1 MQNKPTDEL
10 NELLEKTSPKE
21 VGDYLKNNN
30 DYLATDEKTF
40 YYYMK
45 NTIEE
50 KHIKLKDVYS
60 FAGVSESYGSQI
72 LRMEKHTKN
81 RDLILKLCICAHFK
95 WDETDKA
102 LKLYGFNELYSKNP
116 RDAVII
122 VALNNRIYDLGRIDE
137 MLSEQDLETLST
149 AID

>member
-1 MQNKPTDEL
+1 MQNKATDEL
-10 NELLEKTSPKE
+10 NDLLENTSPE
-21 VGDYLKNNN
+21 ELGDYLNSNNN
-30 DYLATDEKTF
+30 YLATDEKTF

-60 FAGVSESYGSQI
+60 FAGVTESYGSQI

-95 WDETDKA
+95 WDETDRA

-122 VALNNRIYDLGRIDE
+122 VALNNRIYDLGEIDE
-137 MLSEQDLETLST
+137 MLSKHDQELLST
-149 AID
+149 SID